1 MLGFDMDASSG
12 SQDQSEKCN
21 LYKLIYFV
29 SCDRM
34 RQIKSNM
41 GPGALALV
49 GMLPEIAAQ
58 KMLNLQRPRNRIP
71 LDAGV
76 HIPRLPNARSR
87 MLQARFMHFHDFSY
101 MFKFHES
108 QYVNVCDELC
118 CLLFLH
124 LPVLKGPG
132 L

>member
-1 MLGFDMDASSG
+1 MFVFDMDASSG

-21 LYKLIYFV
+21 LYMLIYFV

-76 HIPRLPNARSR
+76 RIPRLPSARSKN
-87 MLQARFMHFHDFSY
+87 ASSTFHTFS
-101 MFKFHES
+101 
-108 QYVNVCDELC
+108 
-118 CLLFLH
+118 
-124 LPVLKGPG
+124 
-132 L
+132 